1 MCYDAKSSL
10 TGFLVGGSA
19 SLYLLLFS
27 KNNTYRHVSLF
38 FLVVVFIQL
47 AEYFMWIDQ
56 NCKKNYNNIAS
67 RSVILILCLQLFSL
81 VFGGYIFNTTI
92 LPNYVMK
99 YASIIFG
106 GFTIYYFYYLFFNN
120 NYNWCTKPNED
131 KSLQWANF
139 YKIVRTKM
147 NFLMKK
153 TGSPKDYKWSFDE
166 DNRNKLPSSI
176 KIPIISKIKE
186 TKETLIL
193 KKFIISNFNSN
204 PGNIDQFWFTTTRKD
219 ANKWLDEF

>member
-139 YKIVRTKM
+139 YKIVNNNMINVYYYIFTIVP
-147 NFLMKK
+147 FLL
-153 TGSPKDYKWSFDE
+153 KDVRKGFLLYILGIHSYLSTRF
-166 DNRNKLPSSI
+166 NNKNTSNSHWCFYSAFVPTIFL
-176 KIPIISKIKE
+176 
-186 TKETLIL
+186 TLDL
-193 KKFIISNFNSN
+193 N
-204 PGNIDQFWFTTTRKD
+204 G
-219 ANKWLDEF
+219 L